1 MDALD
6 EARVDAV
13 EEVAKAII
21 AAAAYVLAA
30 HGDDPCSPVI
40 LAAGFA
46 LATDKIT
53 ETVDPRFK
61 TALRHL
67 IA

>member
-1 MDALD
+1 MDALE

-21 AAAAYVLAA
+21 AAAGHVLAT

-53 ETVDPRFK
+53 EAVDPRFK